1 MLFEDWLQPTGRPG
15 QTEPWDWG
23 SLPGTRCPSYV
34 PPDPGAAVP
43 AVLEHLPSF
52 LSLSPSLSLCSSFY
66 PLVEVGVGEEEQGQ
80 NPQLCSMHSLVAE
93 SRKHTAGTGCWSRRG
108 MWRNP
113 ATHIT
118 PWTPNPHNL
127 MVTSNLRNLQS
138 TNFRTTLFVPENVC
152 ESRTTD
158 VYVIW
163 GLRSQCLKVYRNPH
177 LWATNKTVVVP
188 EFNQG

>member
-1 MLFEDWLQPTGRPG
+1 MFNNSRAHRTLTTKHMTAARHYWDWTRDKEHNPTVQPIFYTHLHYFFQKVTIMLFEDWLQPTGRPG

-52 LSLSPSLSLCSSFY
+52 LSLSPSLSLCSSFC
-66 PLVEVGVGEEEQGQ
+66 PLAEVGVGEEEQGQ

-118 PWTPNPHNL
+118 LWTPNPHNL
-127 MVTSNLRNLQS
+127 S
-138 TNFRTTLFVPENVC
+138 
-152 ESRTTD
+152 
-158 VYVIW
+158 W
-163 GLRSQCLKVYRNPH
+163 KPH
-177 LWATNKTVVVP
+177 G
-188 EFNQG
+188 NQ